1 MNYNFNNLL
10 KKSILQM
17 QNYLKKKS
25 LKLLMGIQ
33 RNIFP
38 SKLNEDLA
46 KISNLYSQWKV
57 TFNSVNRQKK

>member
-10 KKSILQM
+10 KKFILQM

-38 SKLNEDLA
+38 SNLNEDLA

-57 TFNSVNRQKK
+57 TFNSVNRQRK

>member
-38 SKLNEDLA
+38 SNLNEDLA